1 MSPTK
6 YKQFNVYKKLQ
17 NLMYKFRC
25 TYAHLLIKHKKIE
38 HTREVRQI
46 VSICLQQVQYI
57 CTKLR
62 RQGLGC
68 ILYQRPIDHNHPCSL
83 PQCLSIR
90 FEEAEATHCKPS
102 LNCSLIV
109 PHCCFP
115 LFHVKK
121 KKKKQPICAMSNFY
135 ISSNNIQ
142 KIENDKPLV
151 TMFVGLKGSFLCK
164 R

>member
-57 CTKLR
+57 YTKLR
-62 RQGLGC
+62 R
-68 ILYQRPIDHNHPCSL
+68 
-83 PQCLSIR
+83 
-90 FEEAEATHCKPS
+90 
-102 LNCSLIV
+102 
-109 PHCCFP
+109 
-115 LFHVKK
+115 
-121 KKKKQPICAMSNFY
+121 
-135 ISSNNIQ
+135 
-142 KIENDKPLV
+142 
-151 TMFVGLKGSFLCK
+151 
-164 R
+164 